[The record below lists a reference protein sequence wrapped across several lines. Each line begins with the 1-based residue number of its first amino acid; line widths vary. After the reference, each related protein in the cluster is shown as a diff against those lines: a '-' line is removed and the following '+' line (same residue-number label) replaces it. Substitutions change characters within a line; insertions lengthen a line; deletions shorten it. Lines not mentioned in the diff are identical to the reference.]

1 MVMGANLP
9 ADVGVAVPRRS
20 RRRDLFEMIGTY
32 ALILAVIWTPRP
44 WQWWLWMV
52 AATAVIVI
60 SALSFD
66 GWKRMGLTAENLW
79 RSLWVVAAVLA
90 VAAAAVVVAAQ
101 LNTLRTP
108 ETPQLFV
115 RRYGMYAIWAMV
127 QQFLLQCFFLARSV
141 RLLRNTTKAAGLAA
155 GLFAAAH
162 LPNPILTVITLL
174 FGVASCLLFL
184 RYRNLWPLAAAHAIL
199 GIAIAITVPGHVDHN
214 MRVGYSYLTYTQR
227 NAHRHP
233 GSLAQPQ

>member
-1 MVMGANLP
+1 MGANLP
-9 ADVGVAVPRRS
+9 VDVETGVGARS

-32 ALILAVIWTPRP
+32 VLILAEIWTPRP

-52 AATAVIVI
+52 AATAVVVI

-66 GWKRMGLTAENLW
+66 GWRPMGLTTVNLW
-79 RSLWVVAAVLA
+79 RSLWVVAAVLG
-90 VAAAAVVVAAQ
+90 VAAIAVVLAAR
-101 LNTLRTP
+101 LHTLRVP
-108 ETPQLFV
+108 ETPQLFL
-115 RRYGMYAIWAMV
+115 RRYGLYAVWAVV
-127 QQFLLQCFFLARSV
+127 QQFLLQCLFLARSV
-141 RLLRNTTKAAGLAA
+141 RLLRNTTKAAWLAA

-199 GIAIAITVPGHVDHN
+199 GIAIAITVPGPVDHN
-214 MRVGYSYLTYTQR
+214 MRVGYSYLTYGHR

-233 GSLAQPQ
+233 AFSMQPQ